1 MIVVIASECLFS
13 LLFNLYLALIF
24 SSAIYIFIISELCL
38 YKQVVDLFEARA
50 LEGRG
55 EPVPYLKA
63 VFKG

>member
-1 MIVVIASECLFS
+1 MLF
-13 LLFNLYLALIF
+13 IF
-24 SSAIYIFIISELCL
+24 SSFSELCL